1 MDLLLKSEL
10 MKLFWLLEDNQA
22 IIYHQNDEISYREII
37 RPVLEYIA
45 NNFQEDISIEQLAN
59 LVHLS
64 KGYFMDC
71 FKKAVGITAIEHL
84 EQLRVNAACEVL
96 SNTEKRISDI
106 AFSCGYRNLSNF
118 NRQFLKM
125 AGRSP
130 NEYRRQIGREEID

>member
-1 MDLLLKSEL
+1 
-10 MKLFWLLEDNQA
+10 MKLFWLLEDNQT
-22 IIYHQNDEISYREII
+22 IIYRQNDEISYREII

-64 KGYFMDC
+64 KSYFMDC

-96 SNTEKRISDI
+96 SNTE
-106 AFSCGYRNLSNF
+106 
-118 NRQFLKM
+118 
-125 AGRSP
+125 
-130 NEYRRQIGREEID
+130 